1 LDREKDV
8 ESHLT
13 KRTQELSETQRRYER
28 LDDVLKPYF
37 EVAKTQGVEI
47 APHVAQAMQHYMAY
61 QRDPASTLKAL
72 IQAAQLSPE
81 QLVAQDDANQD
92 PALRAQRT
100 EQGQNRTE
108 LASLKQG
115 QTQATESQFAQQVQA
130 FKDAKNETGEALHP
144 HFDRVRTLMAPLVA
158 GGKSMEDAYNDVVW
172 TVPEHRQAVEK
183 AERAKAEKEAKAKAE
198 KARLEKVKN
207 AKRAE
212 TLPSSDADR
221 GVAPKKVANWAD
233 ALRETANQLR
243 N

>member
-1 LDREKDV
+1 
-8 ESHLT
+8 
-13 KRTQELSETQRRYER
+13 
-28 LDDVLKPYF
+28 VLKPYF

-47 APHVAQAMQHYMAY
+47 APHVAEAMQHYMAY
-61 QRDPASTLKAL
+61 RRDPASTLKQL

-81 QLVAQDDANQD
+81 QLFGQEDNAD
-92 PALRAQRT
+92 PAIRALRT
-100 EQGQNRTE
+100 ELGQTRTE

-115 QTQATESQFAQQVQA
+115 QTQATESQLAQQVQA
-130 FKDAKNETGEALHP
+130 FKDAKNDTGETLHP